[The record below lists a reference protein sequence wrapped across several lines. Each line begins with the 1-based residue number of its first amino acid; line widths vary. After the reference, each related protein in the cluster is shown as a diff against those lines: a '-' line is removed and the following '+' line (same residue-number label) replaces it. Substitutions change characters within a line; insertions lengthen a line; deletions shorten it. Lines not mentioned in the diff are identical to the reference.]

1 MRKIIILSS
10 LIFIF
15 NCTSNPVTG
24 VSFTDIYEYTDD
36 NQTVKIIVIEFLLSK
51 K

>member
-24 VSFTDIYEYTDD
+24 VSFTDIYEYTDE
-36 NQTVKIIVIEFLLSK
+36 IVIEFLLSK